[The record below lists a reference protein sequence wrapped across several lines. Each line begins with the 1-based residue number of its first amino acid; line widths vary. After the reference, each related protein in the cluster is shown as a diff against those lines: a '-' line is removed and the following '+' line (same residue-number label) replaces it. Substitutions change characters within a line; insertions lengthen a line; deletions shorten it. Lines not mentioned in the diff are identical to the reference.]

1 VKKIAILLGG
11 ALLVLAGVVVGRG
24 WRAASRQVQVA
35 PAAPLAIDADRAAA
49 GLAEAIRFQ
58 TVSNQ
63 DPAQFDAAQFAGLQ
77 GFLQQHF
84 PRVQNALTREAVNDY
99 SVLYTWPGRGT
110 GKPIVLLAHLDVVPI
125 EAGTEPNW
133 VQPPFSG
140 TVAGGYVWGR
150 GSLDDK
156 SSAMAILEAVEYLL
170 GAGVQPERT
179 VYIALGH
186 DEEVSGRRGAGAL
199 SARLH
204 ERGVEAEFVLD
215 EGGSILEGMVPGI
228 SAPVASV
235 CMGEKGYVSVEL
247 STTGKGGHSSMPP
260 PHTSI
265 GVLSAAI
272 EKLESHQMPP
282 NIGAAMGKS
291 FAHLGPEMPFG
302 LRVVFANLWLFAPLV
317 ERQMEGSPQSNAA
330 IRTTTAPTI
339 FDGGVKDNILPVSAR
354 AVVNF
359 RILPG
364 DTVDKVL
371 DHIRRTVDDPAVEVR
386 ALGGG
391 DDPSPLSDPDA
402 AAFTQVARAIRATF
416 PGTLVTPFLSLGATD
431 ARYYT
436 VISPNVYRFA
446 PMRMRAED
454 LARIHGTNERIAI
467 DDYVGMIRFYV
478 ELLKKG
484 VTSDR

>member
-1 VKKIAILLGG
+1 VKKIALVLGG
-11 ALLVLAGVVVGRG
+11 ALLVLAAVVVARG
-24 WRAASRQVQVA
+24 WQAASRQVQVA
-35 PAAPLAIDADRAAA
+35 PAPPVDIDADQAAA
-49 GLAEAIRFQ
+49 GLAQAIRFQ

-77 GFLQQHF
+77 EFLQQHF
-84 PRVQNALTREAVNDY
+84 PRLHQVLTREAVNDY
-99 SVLYTWPGRGT
+99 SVLYTWPGRT
-110 GKPIVLLAHLDVVPI
+110 PGKPIVLLAHLDVVPI
-125 EAGTEPNW
+125 EAGTEGKW
-133 VQPPFSG
+133 VHPPFGG
-140 TVAGGYVWGR
+140 TIDDGYVWGR

-156 SSAMAILEAVEYLL
+156 ASAMAILEAVEHLV
-170 GAGVQPERT
+170 GAGFQPDRT

-186 DEEVSGRRGAGAL
+186 DEEVSGRRGAGAM

-204 ERGVEAEFVLD
+204 ERGVEAELVLD
-215 EGGSILEGMVPGI
+215 EGGSILEGMVPGV

-247 STTGKGGHSSMPP
+247 STAGKGGHSSMPP

-272 EKLESHQMPP
+272 KKLEDHQMPA

-291 FAHLGPEMPFG
+291 FAYLGPEMPFG
-302 LRVVFANLWLFAPLV
+302 LRVLFANLWLFAPLV
-317 ERQMEGSPQSNAA
+317 ERQMASSPQANAA

-339 FDGGVKDNILPVSAR
+339 FDAGVKDNILPVSAR
-354 AVVNF
+354 GVVNF

-364 DTVDKVL
+364 DTVDTVL
-371 DHIRRTVDDPAVEVR
+371 EHVRSTVDDPAVEVR
-386 ALGGG
+386 PLGSG
-391 DDPSPLSDPDA
+391 DDPSALSDPDA
-402 AAFTQVARAIRATF
+402 PAFTRIATAIRSTF

-436 VISPNVYRFA
+436 VISPNVYRFV

-454 LARIHGTNERIAI
+454 LARIHGTNERIAVK
-467 DDYVGMIRFYV
+467 DYVGMIRFYID
-478 ELLKKG
+478 LLNPP
-484 VTSDR
+484 SS